1 MANIED
7 LESHILDKY
16 SIIQRL
22 GKGAYGV
29 VWRGVNKETKDEV
42 AIKKVNSHEQGVRC
56 ISQLHRCPKDFQRGD
71 VPQRTIAPRECCK
84 TTRSDS
90 STEPERPLPRL

>member
-16 SIIQRL
+16 SIVQRL

-29 VWRGVNKETKDEV
+29 VWRGVNKETKEEV
-42 AIKKVNSHEQGVRC
+42 AIKKV
-56 ISQLHRCPKDFQRGD
+56 
-71 VPQRTIAPRECCK
+71 
-84 TTRSDS
+84 
-90 STEPERPLPRL
+90 